1 MSIKISDFASLN
13 TPSGNDI
20 IPIIDVSEPNTAN
33 QNKKITVDNLLTL
46 AGAGG
51 GSPLPTNT
59 KGDIIAHNGTTN
71 VRVPVGTDGKALIAD
86 STTGTGLSWQ
96 PIPPT
101 TPTTTEGD
109 LIVRKTA
116 SDQRLPI
123 GSDGQVLTVDSTL
136 NGKLKWAAPVSTL
149 PTTTKGDIIAHNGTT
164 NVRLS
169 IGSDGEALI
178 ADSAAGSGLRW
189 QPTTPTT
196 TEGDLI
202 VRKAI
207 SDQRLPIG
215 SDGEVLTVDTAV
227 NGKLKWAAPAAG
239 TASPLTT
246 LGDIYVRNNTTN
258 ARLPLGTDGQ
268 VLTVDTSVSTFGLK
282 WATPTVSSSSPLTT
296 LGDLYVRNN
305 TTNTRLPIGT
315 DGQVLSVDTAAGSS
329 LSWVPASPLTT
340 IGDIYV
346 RNNAG
351 NTRLPLGTDGQVLTV
366 DTSISTLGLKWAAPS
381 GGSSSPL
388 TTKGDIQIFASAVT
402 RLPVGSNGQVLT
414 ADSSVANGVKWSGS
428 SVPGIGNKALYVL
441 DGTSIGNITTTGT
454 SISFAAAETITG
466 TLGLNFTNSVGSF
479 ISSSLDANRWIV
491 SGCVTFQSTTA
502 NCRVV
507 VYPNFVAGVPAKSA
521 VDLVPW
527 GSGTTGPANTPM
539 PIHIHGI
546 IDHVTATNAYNFSI
560 LAKGSAVCTMPAE
573 NTGTNLF
580 SRISIFR
587 AS

>member
-1 MSIKISDFASLN
+1 MSIKISDFVSLN

-46 AGAGG
+46 AGS

-59 KGDIIAHNGTTN
+59 KGDIIAHNGTTD
-71 VRVPVGTDGKALIAD
+71 VRFPVGANGTALIAN

-96 PIPPT
+96 PI

-109 LIVRKTA
+109 LIVRKAT

-123 GSDGQVLTVDSTL
+123 GSDGEVLTVDSTL
-136 NGKLKWAAPVSTL
+136 NGKLKWAAP
-149 PTTTKGDIIAHNGTT
+149 
-164 NVRLS
+164 
-169 IGSDGEALI
+169 
-178 ADSAAGSGLRW
+178 
-189 QPTTPTT
+189 
-196 TEGDLI
+196 
-202 VRKAI
+202 AI
-207 SDQRLPIG
+207 
-215 SDGEVLTVDTAV
+215 
-227 NGKLKWAAPAAG
+227 G

-282 WATPTVSSSSPLTT
+282 WAAPAGGTASPLST
-296 LGDLYVRNN
+296 LGDIYVHNS
-305 TTNTRLPIGT
+305 TTNARLPIGA
-315 DGQVLSVDTAAGSS
+315 DGQILSVDTAAGSS
-329 LSWVPASPLTT
+329 LSWVPASPLTA
-340 IGDIYV
+340 IGDLYV

-351 NTRLPLGTDGQVLTV
+351 NTRLPIGTDGQVLTV
-366 DTSISTLGLKWAAPS
+366 DTSISTLGLKWAAPA
-381 GGSSSPL
+381 GGSSPL
-388 TTKGDIQIFASAVT
+388 TTKGDIQIFASAVA

-414 ADSSVANGVKWSGS
+414 ADSSVANGVKWAGS
-428 SVPGIGNKALYVL
+428 SVPGISNKALYVL
-441 DGTSIGNITTTGT
+441 DGASVGTVTTSGT
-454 SISFAAAETITG
+454 SISFGAAETITG
-466 TLGLNFTNSVGSF
+466 TLGLNFTASVGSF

-491 SGCVTFQSTTA
+491 SGCVSFQSTTA

-507 VYPNFVAGVPAKSA
+507 VYPSFVAGAPAKSA

-527 GSGTTGPANTPM
+527 GSGMTGTANVPI

-546 IDHVTATNAYNFSI
+546 IDNTTATSLYNFSI
-560 LAKGSAVCTMPAE
+560 FAKGSAVCTMPAE
-573 NTGTNLF
+573 NTGGNIF